1 MRSEA
6 YFKSKKNLYIFIQ
19 HRNILQEQPQ
29 NQKSSSLTTLLS
41 AEEEELDEEERDEER
56 WRFLLSLFLAILLG
70 LDWLPFLLTPP

>member
-6 YFKSKKNLYIFIQ
+6 YFKSKIRICIFVQ
-19 HRNILQEQPQ
+19 HRKILQDQFQ

-56 WRFLLSLFLAILLG
+56 WCFLLSLFLPILVG

>member
-1 MRSEA
+1 M
-6 YFKSKKNLYIFIQ
+6 
-19 HRNILQEQPQ
+19 LQKQLQ

-56 WRFLLSLFLAILLG
+56 WHLLLSLFLAILVG